1 MAVQYYVNIKI
12 SIGASFNQEF
22 YLTNPDRSPM
32 DLTGYKVCGNIAKH
46 ASSIDAVNS
55 TSANIKHKFVPF
67 SGRVVDGPS
76 GVFALSLTGD
86 DTRRL
91 REGKYVYNAVLEN
104 VNGDKIDTVS
114 GLVFAESAFGS
125 FGSETTEVTDKI

>member
-1 MAVQYYVNIKI
+1 MAVQYYVNIKV

-32 DLTGYKVCGNIAKH
+32 DLTGCKVCGNIAKH
-46 ASSIDAVNS
+46 AASIDAVNS
-55 TSANIKHKFVPF
+55 TSTVVKHKFVPF
-67 SGRVVDGPS
+67 SGRVVDGPK
-76 GVFALSLTGD
+76 GIFALSLTGQD
-86 DTRRL
+86 SMRL
-91 REGKYVYNAVLEN
+91 REGKYVYNAVVEN

-125 FGSETTEVTDKI
+125 FSDETTEITDKI